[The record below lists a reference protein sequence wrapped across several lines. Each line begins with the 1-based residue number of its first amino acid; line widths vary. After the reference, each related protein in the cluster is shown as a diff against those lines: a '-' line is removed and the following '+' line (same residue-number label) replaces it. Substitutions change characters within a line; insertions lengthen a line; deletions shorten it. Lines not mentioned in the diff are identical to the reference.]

1 MKHQGSLSTV
11 ENYLS
16 LLPFPALKLI
26 GNKLSANERY
36 NLFLFA
42 RVVLMNP
49 FILKD
54 LEWKQQNPIELVE
67 IELGL
72 REIKTLLTLFVDDH
86 DWSTPFNI
94 GFKLDNILQV
104 CRLYLNA
111 RQQVEFSEFLSLLT
125 EVYSNHQPSF
135 QGKSYASAQS

>member
-1 MKHQGSLSTV
+1 
-11 ENYLS
+11 
-16 LLPFPALKLI
+16 
-26 GNKLSANERY
+26 
-36 NLFLFA
+36 
-42 RVVLMNP
+42 MNP

-86 DWSTPFNI
+86 DWSTPFNV
-94 GFKLDNILQV
+94 GLKLDNILQF

-111 RQQVEFSEFLSLLT
+111 RQQEEFSNFLHLLT
-125 EVYSNHQPSF
+125 EVYS
-135 QGKSYASAQS
+135 